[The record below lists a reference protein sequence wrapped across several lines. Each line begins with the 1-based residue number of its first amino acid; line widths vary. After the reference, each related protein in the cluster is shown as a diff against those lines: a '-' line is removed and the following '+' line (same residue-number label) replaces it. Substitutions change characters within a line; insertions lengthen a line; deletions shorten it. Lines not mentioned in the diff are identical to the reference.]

1 MVLSGHDSGSI
12 SDRRNLMFNAVMIA
26 YFITLRFFAKL
37 PLLLFSRFLFRER
50 KFPEKSVKKVFY
62 LIKETLVLLAW
73 VRLEGL
79 FVPKGFDDF
88 LLLF

>member
-1 MVLSGHDSGSI
+1 MPSI
-12 SDRRNLMFNAVMIA
+12 LILIPYPSPVSCHSLPVYWHAF

-37 PLLLFSRFLFRER
+37 
-50 KFPEKSVKKVFY
+50 PEKSVKKVFY